1 MSRPFVLLGAA
12 LLVAWL
18 GLCLFLFVVQR
29 KLIYFPELTRT
40 EGAVTDY
47 ALHRDDAVLRGWIV
61 NPGQA
66 AALLYFGGNAEA
78 VEANRDDFASWFPHH
93 TVYLLAYRGYG
104 ASNGTPAGPALLDD
118 ALAFFDDVQARH
130 PGQPVS
136 AIGRSLGSGIAS
148 HVAAQRPVDRLA
160 LITPF
165 DSLADV
171 AARHYRWLPVR
182 WLLRDRYPSA
192 DNLRRYRNPV
202 LVLHGGND
210 TIVPRANTEAL
221 VAALPVQ
228 PRVVEIAAADHND
241 IGLHPAF
248 AEALSGF
255 LHPSAPAST
264 DTAD

>member
-1 MSRPFVLLGAA
+1 MPRLPVLLVAA

-29 KLIYFPELTRT
+29 KLIYFPELTRADAAT
-40 EGAVTDY
+40 TDY
-47 ALHRDDAVLRGWIV
+47 ALQRGDAMLRGWIV
-61 NPGQA
+61 NPGQP

-78 VEANRDDFASWFPHH
+78 VEANRDDFAAWFPQH

-104 ASNGTPAGPALLDD
+104 ASDGTPAGPALLDD

-130 PGQPVS
+130 PGQPV
-136 AIGRSLGSGIAS
+136 AAMGRSLGSAIAS
-148 HVAAQRPVDRLA
+148 HVASQRPVERLA
-160 LITPF
+160 LVTPF
-165 DSLADV
+165 DSLANV

-182 WLLRDRYPSA
+182 WLMRDPYPTADYLRD
-192 DNLRRYRNPV
+192 YRGPV

-210 TIVPRANTEAL
+210 TIVPRASTEAL
-221 VAALPVQ
+221 VAALPAQ

-248 AEALSGF
+248 GEALSAF
-255 LHPSAPAST
+255 LPPPAAATT
-264 DTAD
+264 DPGE